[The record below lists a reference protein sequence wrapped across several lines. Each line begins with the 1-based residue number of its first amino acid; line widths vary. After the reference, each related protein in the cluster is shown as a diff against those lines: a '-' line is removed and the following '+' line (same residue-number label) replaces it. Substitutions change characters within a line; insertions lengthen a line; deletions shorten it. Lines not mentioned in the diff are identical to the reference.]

1 MNNFYSYFN
10 NENLMKLVDIFFFDA
25 SPFKLIISI
34 FVIMDMNFVM
44 YDVLKGFKKLKD
56 VPLIRLRI
64 VMYLLT
70 LIYLINA
77 GIIMYLK

>member
-10 NENLMKLVDIFFFDA
+10 NENLMKLVDIFFDA

-34 FVIMDMNFVM
+34 FVIMDMNFVV

-56 VPLIRLRI
+56 VPLLTLRI

>member
-10 NENLMKLVDIFFFDA
+10 NENLMKLVDIFFDV

-56 VPLIRLRI
+56 VPLITLRI

>member
-10 NENLMKLVDIFFFDA
+10 NENLMKLVDIFFDV

-44 YDVLKGFKKLKD
+44 YDILKGFKKLKD
-56 VPLIRLRI
+56 VPLITLRI

>member
-10 NENLMKLVDIFFFDA
+10 YDYLVKLVDIFFDA
-25 SPFKLIISI
+25 SPLKLIISI
-34 FVIMDMNFVM
+34 FVIMDMNFVI
-44 YDVLKGFKKLKD
+44 YDYLKGFKKLKD

-77 GIIMYLK
+77 GIVMYLK

>member
-10 NENLMKLVDIFFFDA
+10 SENLMKLLEIFLCI

-34 FVIMDMNFVM
+34 FVILDMNFVI
-44 YDVLKGFKKLKD
+44 YDVVNGFKKLKD
-56 VPLIRLRI
+56 IPLIRLRI

>member
-10 NENLMKLVDIFFFDA
+10 NENLMKLVDIFFDV

-34 FVIMDMNFVM
+34 VIIMNMNFVM

-56 VPLIRLRI
+56 VPLITLRI

-70 LIYLINA
+70 LIYFINA
-77 GIIMYLK
+77 GIVMYLK

>member
-10 NENLMKLVDIFFFDA
+10 NENLMKLVDIFFDA

-34 FVIMDMNFVM
+34 FVIMDMNFVV

-56 VPLIRLRI
+56 VPLITLRI

>member
-10 NENLMKLVDIFFFDA
+10 YNYLMKLVDIFFDA

-34 FVIMDMNFVM
+34 FIIMDMNFVI

-56 VPLIRLRI
+56 VPLITLRI

>member
-10 NENLMKLVDIFFFDA
+10 NENLMKSVDIFFDV
-25 SPFKLIISI
+25 SSFKLIISI

-56 VPLIRLRI
+56 VPLLTLRI

>member
-10 NENLMKLVDIFFFDA
+10 NENLMKLVDIFFDV

-56 VPLIRLRI
+56 VPLITLRI

-70 LIYLINA
+70 LIYFINA

>member
-10 NENLMKLVDIFFFDA
+10 NENLMKSVDIFFDV
-25 SPFKLIISI
+25 SSFKLIISI

-56 VPLIRLRI
+56 VPLITLRI

-70 LIYLINA
+70 LFILSTQGLSCI
-77 GIIMYLK
+77 

>member
-1 MNNFYSYFN
+1 
-10 NENLMKLVDIFFFDA
+10 
-25 SPFKLIISI
+25 
-34 FVIMDMNFVM
+34 MDMNFVM

>member
-10 NENLMKLVDIFFFDA
+10 NENLMKLVDIFFDA

-56 VPLIRLRI
+56 VPLITLRI

-77 GIIMYLK
+77 GIVIYLK

>member
-1 MNNFYSYFN
+1 MNNFCSYFN
-10 NENLMKLVDIFFFDA
+10 YDYLMKLVEIFFDA
-25 SPFKLIISI
+25 SPIKLIIAI
-34 FVIMDMNFVM
+34 FIIMDMNFVI

-77 GIIMYLK
+77 GIVMYLK

>member
-10 NENLMKLVDIFFFDA
+10 YNYLMKLVDIFFDA
-25 SPFKLIISI
+25 SPLKLIISI
-34 FVIMDMNFVM
+34 FIIIDMNFVI

-56 VPLIRLRI
+56 VPLITLRI

-70 LIYLINA
+70 LIYFINA
-77 GIIMYLK
+77 GIVMYLK